1 MMDFAP
7 LFVTVLGGFAGPLR
21 LRCLAQAGHV
31 DIVHLHHPLQRER

>member
-7 LFVTVLGGFAGPLR
+7 FGLGGSGGFAGPLR
-21 LRCLAQAGHV
+21 LRCLAQAGHL